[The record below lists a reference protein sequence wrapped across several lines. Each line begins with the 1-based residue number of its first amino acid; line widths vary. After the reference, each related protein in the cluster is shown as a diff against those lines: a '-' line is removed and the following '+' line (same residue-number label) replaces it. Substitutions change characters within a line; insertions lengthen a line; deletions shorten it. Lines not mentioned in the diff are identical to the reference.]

1 MADTAQIQPGEILD
15 GRYRV
20 DDLIAVGGMGAV
32 YKGTHLLLHKRIAIK
47 VLRGDL
53 RSQDQMVERFQ
64 REAIAASAIG
74 HENIVAVH
82 DMGTTPDGT
91 AYLVMELLEG
101 QNLGELIE
109 QEAPLDMAAACD
121 IMLEILSGLAAA
133 HHAGIV
139 HRDLKPDNVYMAQRP
154 FGRERA
160 KILDFGVSRLNSGV
174 GATPDVRLTT
184 TGMIMGTPSYMSPE
198 QARGDTKINH
208 LTDIYATGVILY
220 EMLAKTRP
228 YGEQNYNVLV
238 HKILSAETVP
248 LTQHRPDV
256 PQELVDAIEKAMA
269 LTPTDR
275 YATAEDF
282 AIAISPFSSD
292 PKLAPDAPSSA
303 PRARRS
309 TGGGA
314 YGPSASAPTVAQV
327 GPGSG
332 EQPVVVKTA
341 SKPGKSTPPQ
351 DVPKTLASSPRS
363 RRESEPA
370 ALPDGA
376 KPSTSPPMA
385 KPPSTPP
392 AKPASTPPA
401 KAKPPTTPPPAAGKS
416 AALAAAA
423 KAPQN
428 ATMALSPDE
437 IETVDA
443 GEGGDDDE
451 VFELPP
457 SRRSASSSA
466 PVPVVASGPE
476 RGRPV
481 TGTFATE
488 QRDAPEKRG
497 GDKRA
502 FQIGIGVTLLAVGG
516 VAAFLFTRGGDKDG
530 AQGKDKGIE
539 ALRAPAA
546 APGATDET
554 KPQTAPAASP
564 DEMTIEPDE
573 VATPAADPGAHP
585 TPAHNP
591 GTGKPTRPVVPGAPQ
606 IQITFNVT
614 PKDATISVDGE
625 VVSGNTFR
633 TEKSDV
639 AAFVRIEAP
648 GYVAYTAPVSL
659 DRNDTVNVTL
669 KAEKKP
675 ESTETPPPTDK
686 PVDKPA
692 DPPPADKPADKPAD
706 PPPAAPP

>member
-1 MADTAQIQPGEILD
+1 MADTAQMQPGEVLD

-47 VLRGDL
+47 VLRADL

-101 QNLGELIE
+101 QNLGDLIE
-109 QEAPLDMAAACD
+109 AEAPLDMAAACD
-121 IMLEILSGLAAA
+121 ITLEILSGIAAA

-139 HRDLKPDNVYMAQRP
+139 HRDLKPENIFMAQRP

-174 GATPDVRLTT
+174 GSTPDVRLTT

-248 LTQHRPDV
+248 LSQHRDDIP
-256 PQELVDAIEKAMA
+256 EGLVDAIEKAMA
-269 LTPTDR
+269 LTPNDR
-275 YATAEDF
+275 YPTAEDF
-282 AIAISPFSSD
+282 AIAIAPYSSD
-292 PKLAPDAPSSA
+292 PKLAPEAPASA

-314 YGPSASAPTVAQV
+314 YGGPSASAPTVAQV

-332 EQPVVVKTA
+332 EQPVVTA
-341 SKPGKSTPPQ
+341 KSTSKVGGSSPPQRGPGKSAPPQ
-351 DVPKTLASSPRS
+351 AGPRTVASSPRS
-363 RRESEPA
+363 RRESEQA
-370 ALPDGA
+370 
-376 KPSTSPPMA
+376 
-385 KPPSTPP
+385 PP
-392 AKPASTPPA
+392 AV
-401 KAKPPTTPPPAAGKS
+401 S
-416 AALAAAA
+416 AAESATIALASGE
-423 KAPQN
+423 
-428 ATMALSPDE
+428 L
-437 IETVDA
+437 ETVAA
-443 GEGGDDDE
+443 GEGGDEE

-457 SRRSASSSA
+457 SRRSAASSGPA
-466 PVPVVASGPE
+466 PVAATGPE
-476 RGRPV
+476 RGAPV
-481 TGTFATE
+481 TGSWATE
-488 QRDAPEKRG
+488 QRDAP
-497 GDKRA
+497 DKRSA
-502 FQIGIGVTLLAVGG
+502 DKRVFQIGIGVTVLAVGG
-516 VAAFLFTRGGDKDG
+516 VGAFLFTRGGGKDE
-530 AQGKDKGIE
+530 APPKDKGIE

-546 APGATDET
+546 GPAEKDET
-554 KPQTAPAASP
+554 RPETPP
-564 DEMTIEPDE
+564 PTDPEEMVITPEE
-573 VATPAADPGAHP
+573 VAEATGAKPTPAAHPGGHPVKP
-585 TPAHNP
+585 TP
-591 GTGKPTRPVVPGAPQ
+591 TPGAPQ
-606 IQITFNVT
+606 ISITFNVT
-614 PKDATISVDGE
+614 PKDASVTIDGE

-639 AAFVRIEAP
+639 AAFLRIEAP
-648 GYVAYTAPVSL
+648 GYQAYTAPVSL

-669 KAEKKP
+669 KPDKKP
-675 ESTETPPPTDK
+675 EGAETPPP
-686 PVDKPA
+686 PDKPA
-692 DPPPADKPADKPAD
+692 DPPPADKPPDKPAD
-706 PPPAAPP
+706 PAPAPPPATPPG